1 MIISQSVVAVIQ
13 VVGLWLRGYFRSP
26 RPPVLT
32 LLMRD
37 QVITLIIIVAF
48 VTSCVVFIKY
58 LIFVTF

>member
-1 MIISQSVVAVIQ
+1 VIQ